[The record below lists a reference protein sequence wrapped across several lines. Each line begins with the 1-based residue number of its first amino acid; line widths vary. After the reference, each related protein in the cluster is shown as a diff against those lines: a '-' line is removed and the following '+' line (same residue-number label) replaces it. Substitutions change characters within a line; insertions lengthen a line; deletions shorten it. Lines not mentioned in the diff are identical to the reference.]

1 MIFSSLSRWRR
12 ESRLW
17 KSGQDAKWNFC
28 LTAGM
33 MSPRIGRDHEQPRT
47 PGDPMKI
54 CRFDDFKIGTV
65 EGDTVRDVSE
75 IVLAALP
82 TRLVSKDA

>member
-1 MIFSSLSRWRR
+1 
-12 ESRLW
+12 
-17 KSGQDAKWNFC
+17 
-28 LTAGM
+28 
-33 MSPRIGRDHEQPRT
+33 
-47 PGDPMKI
+47 MKI

-65 EGDTVRDVSE
+65 EGDTVRDVSD